1 MRREPISINEDEN
14 MCDTKPMS
22 TPSTSRRDI
31 LLGMGAVVGT
41 ALVPGQLAAQ
51 TSPQNA
57 IPPDAAL
64 KRIMDGNARY
74 VAGNRRNRD
83 FSAGRAARAKSQHP
97 VAAILSCAD
106 SRVAPEL
113 LFDEGPG
120 DLFVVR
126 IAGNFATAF
135 GIASLE
141 YAVAVL
147 GVPLIMVLGH
157 SSCGAVDA
165 AVKAVTANAKFPG
178 HLPQLVDAIV
188 PAVGAAKAKKP
199 KNLLEA
205 SIQENVRGN
214 VAKLASAEPIFAGK
228 VRDGKVRI
236 VGGEYQLATG
246 KVTLL

>member
-1 MRREPISINEDEN
+1 
-14 MCDTKPMS
+14 MCDTKTTIIP
-22 TPSTSRRDI
+22 PTSRRNV
-31 LLGMGAVVGT
+31 LLGMGAVAGT
-41 ALVPGQLAAQ
+41 ALVSRRLAAQ

-57 IPPDAAL
+57 ITPDAAL

-74 VAGNRRNRD
+74 VAGTRRNRD
-83 FSAGRAARAKSQHP
+83 FAAGRAARAKSQHP

-126 IAGNFATAF
+126 IAGNFATGY

-178 HLPQLVDAIV
+178 HLPQLVDAIT
-188 PAVGAAKAKKP
+188 PAVRAARAKKP
-199 KNLLEA
+199 KNLLEG
-205 SIQENVRGN
+205 SIQENVRRN
-214 VAKLASAEPIFAGK
+214 VSKLASSDPLIAPRVATGK
-228 VRDGKVRI
+228 VRV
-236 VGGEYQLATG
+236 VGAEYELATG
-246 KVTLL
+246 KVTLV